1 MVVEYF
7 TWIGHHVLLRRFI
20 IEGVVKN
27 VDPLR
32 VGVGR
37 GAAFAPTDLMI
48 LKIAGKPVIP
58 GSTWKGVFR
67 ATCYRLGLSRGIK
80 NLCQGI
86 PRAQCLK
93 GTEFDVFEKGQ
104 YADEISEKIKAIIE
118 GTAANVCLLCLMFGS
133 PGFSSHVYFEDS
145 FPTPKHSGIV
155 RKCIK
160 YRTCVAIDRR
170 TGAASKRALYTIEY
184 VEPGVEFNFRMVA
197 DNLPNYALGLLAEV
211 FAEIQEGI
219 VKVGGH
225 KSRGFGTVRFEDL
238 RVSVV
243 PCGSGKGVV
252 DGRLVALD
260 PIDEDVEWPVEGC
273 VAEGNDA
280 WKVLRRLRDVWGK
293 CSTRIAEISRNNWK
307 WSIALKR

>member
-1 MVVEYF
+1 MVIQEF
-7 TWIGHHVLLRRFI
+7 SWIGHHIFLRSI
-20 IEGVVKN
+20 IFEGTVTN
-27 VDPLR
+27 VEPLR
-32 VGVGR
+32 IGSGR
-37 GAAFAPTDLMI
+37 EIAKFSPIDMPI
-48 LKIAGKPVIP
+48 LRVSGNPVIP
-58 GSTWKGVFR
+58 GSTWKGIFR
-67 ATCYRLGLSRGIK
+67 AACYRLGLSSGIAD
-80 NLCQGI
+80 LCQGVSQNQHL
-86 PRAQCLK
+86 R
-93 GTEFDVFEKGQ
+93 GNEFDMFERGG
-104 YADEISEKIKAIIE
+104 YADEIAEKIKAITE
-118 GTAANVCLLCLMFGS
+118 GIIKVCLLCLIFGS
-133 PGFSSHVYFEDS
+133 SGLSSHVYFEDS
-145 FPTPKHSGIV
+145 FPTSKYSIG
-155 RKCIK
+155 

-170 TGAASKRALYTIEY
+170 TGAAFRGALYTVEY
-184 VEPGVEFNFRMVA
+184 VEPGARFNFRMVA